1 MSKKREMDGR
11 GVGEGGDMDG
21 RGMGEGWN
29 RDERDGRDRTRT
41 G

>member
-1 MSKKREMDGR
+1 MSKGREMDGR